1 MLHVH
6 LPFFGKFKRHQNH
19 CMLHWFFQ
27 WGLSLISKG
36 AIWHHRHG
44 ISNPF
49 ALYSTPSQVSS
60 TPGLPRTRL
69 TKSPVERFGFK
80 RYHHYILYH
89 MFYMIDHVLYNI
101 FFYIVYILFIYYDI
115 HLCFWDWCQLYK
127 WYPGTLHVTFFVL
140 GLMPIG
146 STVSNYTTYIWPSLF
161 WDWCQMYQ
169 WYPIIYHHDFFLY
182 LDVVNMNT
190 LVISLL

>member
-6 LPFFGKFKRHQNH
+6 LPFFGKFKRHQNQ

-80 RYHHYILYH
+80 RYHHYIFYH
-89 MFYMIDHVLYNI
+89 MFYMIDHRLYNNI
-101 FFYIVYILFIYYDI
+101 YFILFIYY
-115 HLCFWDWCQLYK
+115 LYIMI
-127 WYPGTLHVTFFVL
+127 YIFVF
-140 GLMPIG
+140 GIDANCINGIQVHYM
-146 STVSNYTTYIWPSLF
+146 WPSLF
-161 WDWCQMYQ
+161 WDWCQLDQ
-169 WYPIIYHHDFFLY
+169 WYPIILHIYDRLCFGIDAKCINGIQLY
-182 LDVVNMNT
+182 TTM
-190 LVISLL
+190 ISSCT